1 MSVSVVIPTVL
12 ARPSVARSI
21 EQAIAAAMK
30 TGQDAEVIVVVNG
43 PEAAGRDLPIRS
55 PHLRV
60 LRLERASAPGARN
73 VGIGQARNETI
84 CFTDDDC
91 MVPDDWCRAF
101 VAALRTSG
109 AAAVGGPVRL
119 AVQGPVTAFI
129 NHQRVF
135 DAPPDGRGGLKYVV
149 TANAAYR
156 RDRVPVDHRF
166 DDLNFNHAAEDADFG
181 YRLHDGGYEM
191 HWMATSAPVTHR
203 LTESV
208 HEITER
214 FMRYGRANC
223 PLYLRKG
230 RWQESIP
237 DPLAMYGA
245 LCSGTSVDLR
255 RFDEVDDAASRFM
268 FSCYNQIQS
277 AAFVL
282 GYLEAMSAELDEQL
296 VTVDEPTLFE
306 AWQQLDE
313 EVRQAVAGAYPAN
326 AELPLT
332 FRFDRLNH
340 RHRQHDFSAFHQA
353 LAKRLSAV
361 APISENISDATRT
374 LLNRDS
380 ERARAARTETE
391 QRFEALLRATGV
403 PGLPTEAFDQLA
415 RSAGLTFTDASQ
427 CRETRLAGRERERG
441 RSSNSPTAGSA

>member
-12 ARPSVARSI
+12 ARPSVARSV
-21 EQAIAAAMK
+21 EQAITAAAK
-30 TGQDAEVIVVVNG
+30 TGPDAEVIVVVNG

-60 LRLERASAPGARN
+60 LRIERASAPGARN
-73 VGIGQARNETI
+73 VGIQEARNHTI

-91 MVPDDWCRAF
+91 MVPDDWCTTF
-101 VAALRTSG
+101 VAALETSG
-109 AAAVGGPVRL
+109 AAAAGGPVRL

-149 TANAAYR
+149 TANGAYR

-181 YRLHDGGYEM
+181 YRLHDAGYEM
-191 HWMATSAPVTHR
+191 HWMATSEPVMHR

-214 FMRYGRANC
+214 FMRYGRANS

-237 DPLAMYGA
+237 DPLAIYGA
-245 LCSGTSVDLR
+245 LCSGISIEIR

-282 GYLEAMSAELDEQL
+282 GYLEAMSTELGERL
-296 VTVDEPTLFE
+296 VTVDEPALSE

-313 EVRQAVAGAYPAN
+313 EVRQAVDGEYPAN
-326 AELPLT
+326 DELQLT
-332 FRFDRLNH
+332 FRLDRLNH
-340 RHRQHDFSAFHQA
+340 RHRQGDFSAFHQA
-353 LAKRLSAV
+353 LAKRLSAL
-361 APISENISDATRT
+361 APAGKNISAATRT
-374 LLNRDS
+374 LLDVDS
-380 ERARAARTETE
+380 ERSRAARAQTE
-391 QRFEALLRATGV
+391 QRFEAELRATGV
-403 PGLPTEAFDQLA
+403 PGLPTEAFDQVA
-415 RSAGLTFTDASQ
+415 RRAGLTFSDASQ
-427 CRETRLAGRERERG
+427 YLETLLSS
-441 RSSNSPTAGSA
+441 RSQRAQR

>member
-21 EQAIAAAMK
+21 EQAIAAATR
-30 TGQDAEVIVVVNG
+30 TGQDAEVILVVNG
-43 PEAAGRDLPIRS
+43 PAAAGRDLPIRS
-55 PHLRV
+55 PYLRV

-73 VGIGQARNETI
+73 VGIQQARNETI

-91 MVPDDWCRAF
+91 MVPDDWCTTF
-101 VAALRTSG
+101 VTALRTSG

-191 HWMATSAPVTHR
+191 HWLATSTPVKHR
-203 LTESV
+203 LAESI

-214 FMRYGRANC
+214 FMRYGRANS

-245 LCSGTSVDLR
+245 LCSGTSLDIR

-268 FSCYNQIQS
+268 FSCYSQVQS

-282 GYLEAMSAELDEQL
+282 GYLEAVSAELDEEL
-296 VTVDEPTLFE
+296 VTIDEPALSE
-306 AWQQLDE
+306 AWETLDE
-313 EVRQAVAGAYPAN
+313 ELRQAVAGAYPTN
-326 AELPLT
+326 DELQLT
-332 FRFDRLNH
+332 FRFDQLNH
-340 RHRQHDFSAFHQA
+340 RYRQRDFSAFHQA
-353 LAKRLSAV
+353 LAKRLSAC
-361 APISENISDATRT
+361 APISKKISNATRT
-374 LLNRDS
+374 LLNSDS
-380 ERARAARTETE
+380 ERSRAARAQTE

-403 PGLPTEAFDQLA
+403 PGLPTEVFDQLA
-415 RSAGLTFTDASQ
+415 RRAGLTFTDASEYL
-427 CRETRLAGRERERG
+427 ETLK
-441 RSSNSPTAGSA
+441 ST